1 MKPYFA
7 ILIIFNLAAPNV
19 FAKQQN
25 RSTDSLKSLI
35 VASLKNQ
42 ARPDTL
48 TISRINKLAKGYFAS
63 YPDSA
68 LYYGDLEIKLSK
80 QINYKKGIA
89 DGLSHL
95 AHVNTFRGDY
105 ATSSKN
111 YTAALQLYQQID
123 NVHGICSSYQ
133 GLGYVQNYLGNYDAA
148 IGLYNKSLALI
159 LKANDEDNEAKC
171 YNLLGITYDSKGDY
185 SKALDCYFKSLFI
198 NIKRKDELSSAY
210 KYNNIG
216 LIMQRLELY
225 PKAINYYNRA
235 LAIWKKRDN
244 KQGISGACQNI
255 GETLLAQHKL
265 PEAIKYLRK
274 ASAIFHQLGDTD
286 GISLVYYDLGLYN
299 YYTNHT
305 DSAVYYLNLA
315 LSTATKNKILFNQA
329 NANIGLAV
337 VYNLEKKYQQAY
349 DHALQAQNIGAK
361 LNSLSIKTDAA
372 LGLSKALAGL
382 KRFEEAYHQYELYSA
397 LKSDLKHNESVH
409 KIMLYNLELDFAKKQ
424 KDLTAKQRQKEK
436 LYQQKIAKQ
445 TTENLVSA
453 AVILILAIIAAV
465 YYVAKSKQQKINA
478 LLAAQQADLNTQAT
492 KLNEL
497 NILKDRLI
505 GVLAHDLRAPIST
518 LRGLFNLMID
528 TSISTEEFI
537 AMTPRVFHTLEHTSD
552 FLDTLLFWINS
563 QVDLAEDRTT
573 NFGLIDIVNREL
585 LHLEDKL
592 KQKNITIKINVAVN
606 TVAHAD
612 PNSVRIVV
620 HNFLTNAIKF
630 SNRDGIIEILAWLEG
645 DEGVV
650 FCLKDYGVGMTT
662 EYLNTLFKS
671 QVTSATGTENESG
684 TGMGLLFCKDLIEKQ
699 KGKIW
704 AKSNLGAGTELCF
717 MLPAGH
723 TTPA

>member
-1 MKPYFA
+1 MKPYFV
-7 ILIIFNLAAPNV
+7 ILIIFNLAALNV
-19 FAKQQN
+19 GAKQQN
-25 RSTDSLKSLI
+25 GSTDSLKKLV
-35 VASLKNQ
+35 VASLKKQ

-48 TISRINKLAKGYFAS
+48 TISRINKLAKVYFAS

-68 LYYGDLEIKLSK
+68 LYYGNLEIKLAK

-89 DGLSHL
+89 DGLTHL

-105 ATSSKN
+105 TASSKN
-111 YTAALQLYQQID
+111 YSAALQLYQQIN
-123 NVHGICSSYQ
+123 NVHGICTSYQ
-133 GLGYVQNYLGNYDAA
+133 GLGYVQNYLGNYNNA
-148 IGLYNKSLALI
+148 IVLYNKSLALS
-159 LKANDEDNEAKC
+159 LKAGDEENEAKC

-185 SKALDCYFKSLFI
+185 AKALDCYFKSLFI

-216 LIMQRLELY
+216 LVMQRLELY

-235 LAIWKKRDN
+235 LAIWKKRDD
-244 KQGISGACQNI
+244 KQGVSTVYQNI
-255 GETLLAQHKL
+255 GETLLAQKKL
-265 PEAIKYLRK
+265 TEAIQYLRK

-305 DSAVYYLNLA
+305 DSAVYYLNLS
-315 LSTATKNKILFNQA
+315 LSTAAENKILFNRA
-329 NANIGLAV
+329 NANIGLALV
-337 VYNLEKKYQQAY
+337 FNLEKKYRQAY
-349 DHALQAQNIGAK
+349 DHAIQGQNIGVK

-372 LGLSKALAGL
+372 LALSKALAGL
-382 KRFEEAYHQYELYSA
+382 KRFEEAYHQHELYSA
-397 LKSDLKHNESVH
+397 LKSDLRHNESVH
-409 KIMLYNLELDFAKKQ
+409 KIMLYNLELEFTKKQ
-424 KDLTAKQRQKEK
+424 KDLAARQRQKEK

-478 LLAAQQADLNTQAT
+478 LLAAQQADLNTQAV

-518 LRGLFNLMID
+518 LRGLFNLMTD
-528 TSISTEEFI
+528 ASITTGEFI
-537 AMTPRVFHTLEHTSD
+537 AMTPKVFSTLEHTSD

-563 QVDLAEDRTT
+563 QVDKTEDRTT

-585 LHLEDKL
+585 QHLEDKL
-592 KQKNITIKINVAVN
+592 KQKNITIQTNVAAN
-606 TVAHAD
+606 AVAHAD

-630 SNRDGIIEILAWLEG
+630 SNRNGIIEISAWLE
-645 DEGVV
+645 DDDGVV
-650 FCLKDYGVGMTT
+650 FCLKDHGVGMTT
-662 EYLNTLFKS
+662 EYLNSLFKS

-684 TGMGLLFCKDLIEKQ
+684 TGMGLLFCKELIEKQ
-699 KGKIW
+699 NGKIW
-704 AKSNLGAGTELCF
+704 AKSNLGTGTELCF
-717 MLPAGH
+717 RLPAGH
-723 TTPA
+723 KTPA